1 MPLKILS
8 QVGHS
13 LKILENVTPM
23 LKAIKQFF
31 ENNIFHVEE
40 QADDSQ
46 HRLQI
51 ATAALL
57 IETARA
63 DFEIEDQEL
72 NQIAASLKVKFELS
86 AGEVAELLELAKQ
99 KTKQATSYYEFTSLI
114 NKGFSFDQKIKVIEL
129 MWQVAYADDHLQ
141 KYEEALIRKI
151 SDLLYIPH
159 SDFIAAK
166 LRVKPH

>member
-1 MPLKILS
+1 
-8 QVGHS
+8 
-13 LKILENVTPM
+13 M

-31 ENNIFHVEE
+31 ENNILHGED
-40 QADDSQ
+40 QADDTQ
-46 HRLQI
+46 RRLQI

-63 DFEIEDQEL
+63 DFKIEDQEL
-72 NQIAASLKVKFELS
+72 DKIAASLSAKFNLS
-86 AGEVAELLELAKQ
+86 SGEVDELITLAKLE
-99 KTKQATSYYEFTSLI
+99 TRQATSYYEFTSLI
-114 NKGFSFDQKIKVIEL
+114 NKGFSFDQKIKIIEL

-166 LRVKPH
+166 LKVKPH

>member
-1 MPLKILS
+1 MI
-8 QVGHS
+8 
-13 LKILENVTPM
+13 
-23 LKAIKQFF
+23 KAIKQFF
-31 ENNIFHVEE
+31 ENNIAHVED
-40 QADDSQ
+40 QAHDAE
-46 HRLQI
+46 HRLRV

-63 DFEIEDQEL
+63 DFKIEADEL
-72 NQIAASLKVKFELS
+72 DKIAAGLS
-86 AGEVAELLELAKQ
+86 AKFSLSKGQVDELMEMAQ
-99 KTKQATSYYEFTSLI
+99 KTAKQATSYYEFTSLI
-114 NKGFSFDQKIKVIEL
+114 NKGFSFEQKLKVIEL

-166 LRVKPH
+166 HRVKPH